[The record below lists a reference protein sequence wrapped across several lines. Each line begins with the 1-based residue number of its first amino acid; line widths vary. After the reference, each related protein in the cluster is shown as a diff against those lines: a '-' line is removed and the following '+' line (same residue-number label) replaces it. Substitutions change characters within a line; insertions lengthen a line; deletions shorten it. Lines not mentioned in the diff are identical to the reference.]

1 MSANIFIS
9 FASQD
14 LKVASTICSAI
25 EGRGFKCWISSRD
38 ILPGENFQSA
48 IVRAIRGSR
57 IMLLVFTG
65 NSNRSEEMTKELALA
80 SQQKLMVVP
89 LRVEDVT
96 PSDAFAYEFA
106 TRQWIDLFADW
117 EMAMNQLCARIA
129 AALANEPHSTDT
141 IVLGKPSAD
150 MPPATSSSA
159 ATPAAPTAV
168 HPSTRSAAAN
178 APLPFAKPLGKSA
191 SVKTAAS
198 AASKPVARKRLGG
211 LAIGGVALLAAGG
224 IAIALSGKGGSAP
237 APAADVPA
245 PASAAAVVADAP
257 PSAAP
262 LVVAAAEA
270 PAASPAA
277 VAAPTAEAAEAIPA
291 TLPTGGPS
299 ASAAGAPRAPATA
312 SAAAAATSP
321 AIVVTA
327 PAEDPA
333 KAAQRRKQR
342 LANKAHASSNVPY

>member
-14 LKVASTICSAI
+14 LKVANTICSAI

-96 PSDAFAYEFA
+96 PNDAFAYEFA

-117 EMAMNQLCARIA
+117 EIAMSQLCARMA

-141 IVLGKPSAD
+141 IVLGKPTAE
-150 MPPATSSSA
+150 MTPAETAAAASPS
-159 ATPAAPTAV
+159 ATPLSAK
-168 HPSTRSAAAN
+168 SAAAN
-178 APLPFAKPLGKSA
+178 APLPFAKPVGKSA
-191 SVKTAAS
+191 SLKTAAPP
-198 AASKPVARKRLGG
+198 ATKPTARKRVGG
-211 LAIGGVALLAAGG
+211 LVIGGVAVIAAAG
-224 IAIALSGKGGSAP
+224 IAIALAGKGRSAP
-237 APAADVPA
+237 APAASAPA
-245 PASAAAVVADAP
+245 TPPAAAPAVADTSASASAARLVLAAADAP
-257 PSAAP
+257 
-262 LVVAAAEA
+262 AAAATVQAAEPA
-270 PAASPAA
+270 EPIPAASPA
-277 VAAPTAEAAEAIPA
+277 VGTAAPASIAPHA
-291 TLPTGGPS
+291 PT
-299 ASAAGAPRAPATA
+299 
-312 SAAAAATSP
+312 AAAAATTATVP
-321 AIVVTA
+321 AV
-327 PAEDPA
+327 DPA

-342 LANKAHASSNVPY
+342 LADKAHASSNVPY